1 MNKLQLF
8 RILRRHIKLAE
19 KRSVAYE
26 QNKTAKVLL
35 YIGGAFVILYLV
47 FIAIMLA
54 LLANT
59 SSSTT
64 PYEFIFGL
72 MPFFLAVDFGFR
84 FIS

>member
-8 RILRRHIKLAE
+8 RTLRRHIKLAE

-26 QNKTAKVLL
+26 QNRTAKVLL

-54 LLANT
+54 MLDNT
-59 SSSTT
+59 SRTT
-64 PYEFIFGL
+64 TTNENKKGKKPLNKAKNGN
-72 MPFFLAVDFGFR
+72 GR
-84 FIS
+84 